1 LTIDIRI
8 LYDEFLVIKFKENK
22 LNHSKYKV
30 GVVGTG
36 FIAQGFL
43 SLVNA
48 SRDFEVSKILTR
60 RPIET
65 IDWVASKYLT
75 QSLNELID
83 NCDIVFECSGDVYH
97 ATEAILAATKAGLKV
112 ITLDAEFH
120 VTTGSYFTQQ
130 GHYVTDADGDQPGC
144 LARLKTEIEGMG
156 FKPKAYVN
164 IKGFINLNPEKKEMQ
179 YWSEQQ
185 GIREEQVVSFTDG
198 SKLQI
203 EQAFVANGLGAT
215 IPPDGMFGARVET
228 LNDLDYLIDASDD
241 AGLPISDFVLCKGAP
256 PGELIVAESE
266 EADRLGKYIVGPMK
280 TTKGKGYILLRPYHL
295 CHLEVLNT
303 MRKAIAGEPM
313 LLNNSA
319 KPRLTVASVAKRPIK
334 QDEIITRG
342 AGGYDVRGVAVQLND
357 NLDAVPICLLKDI
370 KVVKNVEPGEIL
382 RFEHVD
388 FPTSIALDIYQKII
402 TN

>member
-1 LTIDIRI
+1 MA
-8 LYDEFLVIKFKENK
+8 K
-22 LNHSKYKV
+22 LKNIEKYKI
-30 GVVGTG
+30 GVIGTG
-36 FIAQGFL
+36 FIASGFAH
-43 SLVNA
+43 LVAN
-48 SRDFEVSKILTR
+48 SRDFEIAKILTR
-60 RPIET
+60 RPIEA
-65 IDWVASKYLT
+65 IDWIAPEYLT
-75 QSLNELID
+75 QSLSELID
-83 NCDIVFECSGDVYH
+83 SCDIVFECSGDVYH
-97 ATEAILAATKAGLKV
+97 ATEAILAAANAGRKV
-112 ITLDAEFH
+112 VTLDAEFH
-120 VTTGSYFTQQ
+120 VTTGSYFVQN

-185 GIREEQVVSFTDG
+185 NIREEQVVSFTDG

-215 IPPDGMFGARVET
+215 IPPKGMFGARVET
-228 LNDLDYLIDASDD
+228 LNDLDYLIDASDE
-241 AGLPISDFVLCKGAP
+241 AGLPISDFILCKGAP

-280 TTKGKGYILLRPYHL
+280 TTNGRGYILLRPYHL

-303 MRKAIAGEPM
+303 MRRVIAGEAP

-319 KPRLTVASVAKRPIK
+319 NPRLTVASVAKRAIK
-334 QDEIITRG
+334 AGDTIQRG
-342 AGGYDVRGVAVQLND
+342 AGGYDVRGVAVQLAD
-357 NLDAVPICLLKDI
+357 HRDAVPICLLKETKVIKDI
-370 KVVKNVEPGEIL
+370 EPGDIL

-388 FPTSIALDIYQKII
+388 FPNSTALDIYQKII
-402 TN
+402 AV

>member
-1 LTIDIRI
+1 MNNPRKHKIG
-8 LYDEFLVIKFKENK
+8 VI
-22 LNHSKYKV
+22 
-30 GVVGTG
+30 GTG
-36 FIAQGFL
+36 FIASGFTH
-43 SLVNA
+43 LVEN
-48 SRDFEVSKILTR
+48 STDFEISKILTR

-65 IDWVASKYLT
+65 IDWISPELLT
-75 QSLNELID
+75 QSISELVD
-83 NCDIVFECSGDVYH
+83 SCDIVFECSGDVYH
-97 ATEAILAATKAGLKV
+97 ATEAILAATNASKKV
-112 ITLDAEFH
+112 ITLNAEFH

-144 LARLKTEIEGMG
+144 LARLKKEIEGMG

-164 IKGFINLNPEKKEMQ
+164 IKGFINLNPEKKDMQ

-198 SKLQI
+198 TKLQI

-215 IPPDGMFGARVET
+215 IPPGGMFGSRVET

-280 TTKGKGYILLRPYHL
+280 TTKGRGYIMLRPYHL

-303 MRKAIAGEPM
+303 MRRAIAGEEM
-313 LLNNSA
+313 LLNNSPN
-319 KPRLTVASVAKRPIK
+319 PRLTIASVAKRIIK
-334 QDEIITRG
+334 AGDTIQRG
-342 AGGYDVRGVAVQLND
+342 AGGYDVRGLAVQLAD
-357 NLDAVPICLLKDI
+357 HRDVVPICLLQNTKVI
-370 KVVKNVEPGEIL
+370 KNIEPGDVL

-388 FPTSIALDIYQKII
+388 FPNSKALDIYQKIASA
-402 TN
+402 

>member
-1 LTIDIRI
+1 MNNSEKHKIGI
-8 LYDEFLVIKFKENK
+8 
-22 LNHSKYKV
+22 
-30 GVVGTG
+30 VGTG
-36 FIAQGFL
+36 FIASGFAH
-43 SLVNA
+43 LVKN
-48 SRDFEVSKILTR
+48 STDFQISKILTR
-60 RPIET
+60 RPVES
-65 IDWVASKYLT
+65 IDWIEPQYLT
-75 QSLNELID
+75 QSINDLVD
-83 NCDIVFECSGDVYH
+83 SCDIVFECSGDVYH
-97 ATEAILAATKAGLKV
+97 ATDTILAATNAGKKV
-112 ITLDAEFH
+112 ITLNAEFH
-120 VTTGSYFTQQ
+120 VTTGSYFTKQ

-198 SKLQI
+198 TKLQI

-215 IPPDGMFGARVET
+215 IPPNGMFGSRVET
-228 LNDLDYLIDASDD
+228 LNDLDYLIDAADE

-280 TTKGKGYILLRPYHL
+280 TTQGRGYIMLRPYHL

-303 MRKAIAGEPM
+303 MRRALAGEEM
-313 LLNNSA
+313 LLNNSSN
-319 KPRLTVASVAKRPIK
+319 PRLTVASIAKKSIK
-334 QDEIITRG
+334 AGDVIHRG
-342 AGGYDVRGVAVQLND
+342 AGGYDVRGEAVKLSEQP
-357 NLDAVPICLLKDI
+357 DAVPVCLLKDTQII
-370 KVVKNVEPGEIL
+370 KDVEPGEIL

-388 FPTSIALDIYQKII
+388 FPNSTALDIYQKIVS
-402 TN
+402 N

>member
-1 LTIDIRI
+1 MQS
-8 LYDEFLVIKFKENK
+8 
-22 LNHSKYKV
+22 NHKHKV

-36 FIAQGFL
+36 FIASGFAH
-43 SLVNA
+43 LVAN
-48 SRDFEVSKILTR
+48 SDDFVISKVLTR
-60 RPIET
+60 RPVNT
-65 IDWVASKYLT
+65 IDWVSPDVIT
-75 QSLNELID
+75 QSLSELID

-97 ATEAILAATKAGLKV
+97 ATEAILAAAKAGRKV

-120 VTTGSYFTQQ
+120 VTTGSYFTKN
-130 GHYVTDADGDQPGC
+130 GFYVTDADGDQPGC

-164 IKGFINLNPEKKEMQ
+164 IKGFINLNPERKEME

-185 GIREEQVVSFTDG
+185 GIRLEQVVSFTDG

-215 IPPDGMFGARVET
+215 IPPNGMFGSRVET
-228 LNDLDYLIDASDD
+228 LNDLDYLVDAADE

-256 PGELIVAESE
+256 PGELIVAESV
-266 EADRLGKYIVGPMK
+266 EADRLGKYIVGPMR
-280 TTKGKGYILLRPYHL
+280 TTKGRGYILLRPYHL

-303 MRKAIAGEPM
+303 MRRTLAGEGM

-319 KPRLTVASVAKRPIK
+319 NPRLTVAAIAKRQIK
-334 QDEIITRG
+334 SGESIERG
-342 AGGYDVRGVAVQLND
+342 AGGFDVRGVAVQLKD
-357 NLDAVPICLLKDI
+357 NRDVVPICLLKDTKI
-370 KVVKNVEPGEIL
+370 IKNVEPGEAL

-388 FPTSIALDIYQKII
+388 FPNSLALDIYQQIAAG
-402 TN
+402 